1 MTSSDLS
8 TVCRFPPPRPLR
20 LLPRN
25 KDRHI
30 DMYIVHHTTYLL
42 LWRYLVTNPHRFVL
56 STFSQ
61 FVLSW
66 FLMFVACESN
76 RAASAVVVSSSPN
89 VDSDGVMLCL
99 RKSVSF
105 AMLVTIFLIPK
116 VHALIPNFS
125 LLSSPDV
132 FHHFTFHDFLP
143 STLYCTC
150 ISTSVVVVV
159 FVVVFFIR

>member
-1 MTSSDLS
+1 
-8 TVCRFPPPRPLR
+8 
-20 LLPRN
+20 
-25 KDRHI
+25 
-30 DMYIVHHTTYLL
+30 
-42 LWRYLVTNPHRFVL
+42 
-56 STFSQ
+56 
-61 FVLSW
+61 
-66 FLMFVACESN
+66 MFVACESN

-89 VDSDGVMLCL
+89 VDSDGMLLCL
-99 RKSVSF
+99 RKSFSF
-105 AMLVTIFLIPK
+105 AMLVTIFSK

-150 ISTSVVVVV
+150 ISTSVAVVV